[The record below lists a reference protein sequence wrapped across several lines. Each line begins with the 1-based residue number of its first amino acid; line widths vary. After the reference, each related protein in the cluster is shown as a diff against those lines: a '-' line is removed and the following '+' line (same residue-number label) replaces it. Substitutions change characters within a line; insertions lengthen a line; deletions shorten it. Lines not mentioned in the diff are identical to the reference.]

1 MITRETTSILR
12 SRMTSIIALGLLV
25 LVHMPLV
32 KCLSL
37 ADTAIG
43 RRDLFRTAGSA
54 TAAAVCIA
62 NVPASA
68 SAAAPSIASKLEKD
82 ILNIPAPSVAT
93 ELNGVDNLY
102 FPSYLAGEWEVTQ
115 TLQDTKT
122 PLGLKF
128 VGGPNG
134 VEQIAADT
142 MAEAQKNIGKPVYL
156 RLRFIP
162 TKWGVAEDRLFNAKQ
177 RLDAFAGKSV
187 VASVEYANVG
197 GSNRPSVL
205 AMGGTEQDPLQTTIV
220 RFKGPAA
227 QKTFAVSHGA
237 ESLSDTQWVGF
248 ELDRSI
254 FALTNQSTA
263 PPLTTDSELIWFFEK
278 KNNDEV
284 QGKLRIAGYL
294 NPQSDTL
301 YFDARNRAVSLQDYT
316 LDMKRVS

>member
-1 MITRETTSILR
+1 M
-12 SRMTSIIALGLLV
+12 RMRRTMSPQNCRTLALV
-25 LVHMPLV
+25 LLLTVPSGNS
-32 KCLSL
+32 LSL
-37 ADTAIG
+37 SNDAIR
-43 RRDLFRTAGSA
+43 RRDVFRAAGS
-54 TAAAVCIA
+54 VVSGVSVVSLSPI
-62 NVPASA
+62 VA
-68 SAAAPSIASKLEKD
+68 SAASSIASKLEKD
-82 ILNIPAPSVAT
+82 VLSIPAPSYAS

-102 FPSYLAGEWEVTQ
+102 FPSWLAGEWEVTQ
-115 TLQDTKT
+115 TLVDTST

-128 VGGPNG
+128 LGGPNG
-134 VEQIAADT
+134 VEQIARDT
-142 MAEAQKNIGKPVYL
+142 MAEARKNIGKPVSL

-177 RLDAFAGKSV
+177 RLDVFAGKSV
-187 VASVEYANVG
+187 VANVEYANVG

-227 QKTFAVSHGA
+227 QKTFVVSHGTEA
-237 ESLSDTQWVGF
+237 LSDSQWAGF

-254 FALTNQSTA
+254 FQLTNQSTA
-263 PPLTTDSELIWFFEK
+263 PPLTTDSELIWFFEQK
-278 KNNDEV
+278 SKDHV

-301 YFDARNRAVSLQDYT
+301 YFEARNRAVSLQDYT